1 VWCSDQCEKCRKR
14 LNYETSHFLL
24 HWCLRNMW
32 IGNLWED
39 QFAWILLT
47 TCEDHKGYY
56 WRKMWGVENRR
67 RYHVA
72 LAAGVYGGWPVER
85 SKTSHSCGASPPPT
99 AATSAAPSAPTAPAG
114 AAQQNR
120 KQAGAHSCC
129 CCNALQWSVAVDGCT
144 RLHEPILLCT
154 WL

>member
-1 VWCSDQCEKCRKR
+1 MCFCDQCENFGKR
-14 LNYETSHFLL
+14 RNYETSHFLL

-39 QFAWILLT
+39 PFAWILLT
-47 TCEDHKGYY
+47 TCEVRKVFY
-56 WRKMWGVENRR
+56 WLKMWGVRKPR

-99 AATSAAPSAPTAPAG
+99 TATAAAPSAPTAPAG

-120 KQAGAHSCC
+120 KQTGAHSCC
-129 CCNALQWSVAVDGCT
+129 CNAIQWSVAVDGYT
-144 RLHEPILLCT
+144 ELHELISLCI
-154 WL
+154 